1 MDERGV
7 SRAGDLLLG
16 VSGDGCDVYTKA
28 FYRELFEW
36 EMEPIEQDGKLACM
50 GTKSAGSSNGGI
62 RPPTKQHGGATL
74 YWLLCVTVPSGRR
87 LL

>member
-1 MDERGV
+1 MRG
-7 SRAGDLLLG
+7 
-16 VSGDGCDVYTKA
+16 GCHESETFCWVDQVTDAMCTKA

-36 EMEPIEQDGKLACM
+36 EMEPIEQDRKLACM
-50 GTKSAGSSNGGI
+50 GTKSAGSSNGNI

-74 YWLLCVTVPSGRR
+74 HWLLCVTVPSGRR